1 MTINTMKDFE
11 LGNGEHI
18 KLTLNFKKLYQL
30 KSSRKD
36 IYDRYNR
43 VQMSGTEDILDFA
56 LVLYTAYLCAQ
67 EDIGE
72 AMTEE
77 EFLDKLPPYQNVIVS
92 AAIDLTIPKKTTASE
107 EHSGEKES

>member
-1 MTINTMKDFE
+1 MAINTMKDFE

-43 VQMSGTEDILDFA
+43 VQMNGTEDILDFT
-56 LVLYTAYLCAQ
+56 LILYTAYLCAQ
-67 EDIGE
+67 EDMDKV
-72 AMTEE
+72 MTEE
-77 EFLDKLPPYQNVIVS
+77 EFLDALPPYQNVIVS
-92 AAIDLTIPKKTTASE
+92 TVMDLTMQKKAIASE
-107 EHSGEKES
+107 EHSGAKES